1 MLEQNL
7 FSIAFLSQIVLASI
21 YIPSKIARRMSFVFE
36 TYPPTTHPLLYPKP
50 FDDYVAKQRRYRMAN
65 QIIAGIGFLVLAGSM
80 FVPRGRELM
89 NGMAFLFFLIQV
101 LPLVWIEATVRKELK
116 LMRSLNP
123 RTTRTAELNPRKL
136 FDVLTPALFWTTVFV
151 YVAFW
156 VFIAWFRQFDYPWF
170 GGFINNFIIT
180 GLNVFF
186 ASILLW
192 FMYGKKLN
200 PHQSTDDRMLIT
212 RRLATVMCLVSIA
225 VTLYAVI
232 TIYLSAEDARAFQP
246 FARSVYFQVV
256 ILLSVQTYRV
266 DLLDFDVYR
275 GEAQATLRNG
285 ETP

>member
-1 MLEQNL
+1 MLEQHL
-7 FSIAFLSQIVLASI
+7 FSIAFLSQVILASI
-21 YIPSKIARRMSFVFE
+21 YIPSMIVRRMSFVFE
-36 TYPPTTHPLLYPKP
+36 TYPPSTHPLLYSKP
-50 FDDYVAKQRRYRMAN
+50 FDEYVRMQQRYRLAN
-65 QIIAGIGFLVLAGSM
+65 RVIAGIGLLVLAASM

-89 NGMAFLFFLIQV
+89 NAMAFLFFLVQI
-101 LPLVWIEATVRKELK
+101 LPLVWIEARVRKELK

-123 RTTRTAELNPRKL
+123 RTTRTAELNPRRL
-136 FDVLTPALFWTTVFV
+136 FDVLSPALFWTAVLV
-151 YVAFW
+151 YLAFW

-170 GGFINNFIIT
+170 GGFINNLIIT

-200 PHQSTDDRMLIT
+200 PHQGTGDRMRIT

-232 TIYLSAEDARAFQP
+232 TILLSAEDARAFQP

-266 DLLDFDVYR
+266 DSLDFDVYR
-275 GEAQATLRNG
+275 SDAQAT
-285 ETP
+285 

>member
-7 FSIAFLSQIVLASI
+7 FSIAFFSQVVLVSLF
-21 YIPSKIARRMSFVFE
+21 IPSRILRRMTYVFE
-36 TYPPTTHPLLYPKP
+36 TYPPSTHPLLYPKP
-50 FDDYVAKQRRYRMAN
+50 FEHYEKKQQRYRLAN
-65 QIIAGIGFLVLAGSM
+65 LTIAGIGVAALAVSM
-80 FVPRGRELM
+80 LEPRGREVM
-89 NGMAFLFFLIQV
+89 NGMAFLFFMIQIS
-101 LPLVWIEATVRKELK
+101 PLLWIEASVRKELK
-116 LMRSLNP
+116 LMRSVNP

-136 FDVLTPALFWTTVFV
+136 FDVLTPALFWTTVLI

-170 GGFINNFIIT
+170 GGFQNNLIIT

-192 FMYGKKLN
+192 YMYGKKLN
-200 PHQSTDDRMLIT
+200 PHQSEDDRMRIT
-212 RRLATVMCLVSIA
+212 RSIGTVMCLVSIA
-225 VTLYAVI
+225 VTLYAVV

-246 FARSVYFQVV
+246 FARSVYFQVI

-275 GEAQATLRNG
+275 GEAQAIC
-285 ETP
+285 E

>member
-1 MLEQNL
+1 
-7 FSIAFLSQIVLASI
+7 
-21 YIPSKIARRMSFVFE
+21 MSFIFD
-36 TYPPTTHPLLYPKP
+36 TYPPSTHPLLYPKP
-50 FDDYVAKQRRYRMAN
+50 FDDYVKMQRGYRLAN
-65 QIIAGIGFLVLAGSM
+65 RIIAGIGFSVLVASL

-89 NGMAFLFFLIQV
+89 NGMAFLFFMVQI
-101 LPLVWIEATVRKELK
+101 LPLIWLEATVRKELK

-123 RTTRTAELNPRKL
+123 RTTRTAELNPRRL
-136 FDVLTPALFWTTVFV
+136 FDVLTPALFWATVLV
-151 YVAFW
+151 YLAFW

-170 GGFINNFIIT
+170 GGFINNLIIT

-200 PHQSTDDRMLIT
+200 PHQSAEDRMRVT

-232 TIYLSAEDARAFQP
+232 TIFLSAEDARAFQP
-246 FARSVYFQVV
+246 IARSVYFQV
-256 ILLSVQTYRV
+256 ILLLSVQTYRV

-275 GEAQATLRNG
+275 EDAQAT
-285 ETP
+285 